1 MPYQPIENYGV
12 VGNMRTVALISTE
25 ASVDW
30 FCFPRFDS
38 PSIFGA
44 LLDSRQGG
52 QFTIAPKQRGARHQQ
67 SYREETNVLI
77 TRFLSPDGT
86 GEVIDFMPAPTPGTE
101 GECRLIR
108 RVKATRGTVALRLEC
123 QPAFNYGR
131 DAHRT
136 EITTQGAV
144 FYSPTLNLSLATQ
157 VPLHRHRSG
166 VAGEFVL
173 REGQVST
180 LVIEEL
186 PAQAASITSHPESET
201 DALLAQTLVYWRRW
215 IGRCSYTGR
224 WREMVHRSALALE
237 LLVYEPT
244 GAVVA
249 APTTSLPER
258 IGGERNWDY
267 RCSWMRDSAFTVYA
281 LLRIGLTDE
290 ADRFMNWLE
299 SRCHEIEPN
308 GSLQTVYGI
317 DGRHSLTEETL
328 THWEGYR
335 GSRPVRIG
343 NAASRQLQLD
353 IYGELMDAVYLYNKY
368 GSPISSELWRDLR
381 RLLDWVAENWRHK
394 DNGIWEVRRGKQHF
408 VYSKMMCWVA
418 LDRGLRLAAKR
429 SLPADFDRWMKARDA
444 IYQQILTD
452 GWNAKRRAFV
462 QSYGSELLD
471 SSCLVMPLAFFMS
484 PSDPKMLSTLDAICR
499 PLPQGGLLSDGM
511 VYRYNSDETEDGL
524 EAGEGTFNMCTLWL
538 VEALTRA
545 GRTDPARLEQARL
558 LFEKMLGQANH
569 LGLYS
574 EEAGPCGEALGNF
587 PQAFTH
593 LALISPPLISTGPS
607 TRKARVTVASGDEP
621 LAPQKD

>member
-1 MPYQPIENYGV
+1 MPYQPIENYGI

-25 ASVDW
+25 GSVDW

-38 PSIFGA
+38 PSVFGA
-44 LLDSRQGG
+44 LLDSSQGG
-52 QFTIAPKQRGARHQQ
+52 QFTIAPKQRAASHQQ
-67 SYREETNVLI
+67 SYRAETNVLV

-86 GEVIDFMPAPTPGTE
+86 GEVIDFMPVPAPGTE

-108 RVKATRGTVALRLEC
+108 RVQATRGTVALRLEC

-136 EITTQGAV
+136 EITAQGAS
-144 FYSPTLNLSLATQ
+144 FYSPALNLSLATR
-157 VPLHRHRSG
+157 VPLCCYRSG

-180 LVIEEL
+180 FVIEEL
-186 PAQAASITSHPESET
+186 PELSTGGTRATRAASSTSHPEGET
-201 DALLAQTLVYWRRW
+201 DALLAETVAYWRRW
-215 IGRCSYTGR
+215 IGKCNYAGR

-237 LLVYEPT
+237 LLAYEPT
-244 GAVVA
+244 GALVA

-267 RCSWMRDSAFTVYA
+267 RCSWIRDSAFTIYA

-299 SRCHEIEPN
+299 SRCNEIEPD

-317 DGRHSLTEETL
+317 DGRRLLTEETL
-328 THWEGYR
+328 SHWEGYR

-353 IYGELMDAVYLYNKY
+353 IYGELMDAAYLYNKY
-368 GSPISSELWRDLR
+368 GSPVSSELWGGLR
-381 RLLDWVAENWRHK
+381 RLVDWVAKNWQQQ
-394 DNGIWEVRRGKQHF
+394 DNGIWEVRGGQQHF

-429 SLPADFDRWMKARDA
+429 SLPADLDQWLKARDA
-444 IYQQILTD
+444 IYEQILTQ
-452 GWNAKRRAFV
+452 GWNARRRAFV
-462 QSYGSELLD
+462 QSYGSNALD
-471 SSCLVMPLAFFMS
+471 ASCLVMPLVFFMS
-484 PSDPKMLSTLDAICR
+484 PNDPKMLSTLDAICL
-499 PLPQGGLLSDGM
+499 PLTRGGLLSDGM
-511 VYRYNSDETEDGL
+511 VYRYNSDQTQDGL
-524 EAGEGTFNMCTLWL
+524 ETGEGTFNMCTFWL

-558 LFEKMLGQANH
+558 LFEKMLAQANH

-574 EEAGPCGEALGNF
+574 EEAGSCGEALGNF

-593 LALISPPLISTGPS
+593 LALISAAINLN
-607 TRKARVTVASGDEP
+607 RALDANRE
-621 LAPQKD
+621 